1 LQHSPDPRLRSFL
14 VNWLKP
20 FGADR
25 KRLTAELDRLGGVA
39 PAARAG
45 DLATTMEG
53 SLAARH
59 PSPATQEMDAIL
71 FHPETSI
78 RRALVLALG
87 MSEADTLSPG
97 ERESLTS
104 KLLDLYRNDPDAGIH
119 GAAEWVLRRWNQDEK
134 LKAADAELGRL
145 KEPGQG
151 RWYVNSQGQTL
162 AIIEGPVE
170 FPMGSLLTES
180 GRDPWERR
188 HSRLIPRR
196 FAIATKEVSVEQYQ
210 RFSTENQQFKPG
222 QIGLEQYSPKP
233 NGPIVGVTWFGAA
246 AYCNWLSEKEGL
258 PKDQWCYL
266 PTEQSKYDKGM
277 KIPAD
282 VFQRRGYRL
291 PTESEWEYA
300 CRGGAITSRYYGQSI
315 DLLGQYAWYGRN
327 SQNQAWPCGLTLPND
342 LGLFDMLGNA
352 EEWCHDRYEPY
363 YRRRDRA
370 TGRLESP
377 IDDIVDDTTR
387 PLRGGPFSHRAAF
400 IRSAYRF
407 ADVPTNQH
415 YNLQRGFR
423 LARTYP

>member
-1 LQHSPDPRLRSFL
+1 
-14 VNWLKP
+14 
-20 FGADR
+20 
-25 KRLTAELDRLGGVA
+25 
-39 PAARAG
+39 
-45 DLATTMEG
+45 
-53 SLAARH
+53 
-59 PSPATQEMDAIL
+59 MDSIL

-87 MSEADTLSPG
+87 TSGADTLSLG
-97 ERESLTS
+97 ERESVIP

-119 GAAEWVLRRWNQDEK
+119 GAAEWALRRWNQDEK
-134 LKAADAELGRL
+134 LKAADAELSRL
-145 KEPGQG
+145 KDPDRG
-151 RWYVNSQGQTL
+151 RWYVNSQGQTF
-162 AIIEGPVE
+162 AIVEGPVE
-170 FPMGSLLTES
+170 FHMGSIPAES

-210 RFSTENQQFKPG
+210 RFSTENQQFKPDLV
-222 QIGLEQYSPKP
+222 GLEQYSPMP

-266 PTEQSKYDKGM
+266 PNEQSKYDKGM

-327 SQNQAWPCGLTLPND
+327 SQNQAWPCGLTMPND

-352 EEWCHDRYEPY
+352 EEWCHDRHEPY

-370 TGRLESP
+370 TGRLESTRE
-377 IDDIVDDTTR
+377 DIVDDSSR
-387 PLRGGPFSHRAAF
+387 PLRGGPFAHRAAF

-407 ADVPTNQH
+407 SDVPTNQH
-415 YNLQRGFR
+415 YNLHFGLR